1 MVIFTIEHNVYK
13 FWILNT
19 VDSSIKVNVGYK
31 QIRPTLNETF
41 QQLFQS

>member
-1 MVIFTIEHNVYK
+1 MIIFTNEHVYE
-13 FWILNT
+13 FWSLNT
-19 VDSSIKVNVGYK
+19 VNSSIKVNISYK